1 MQNKPKTRRFSIVI
15 LAIRI
20 FHIGTRSEMNI
31 CSICI
36 TSGAVVQACCTISIH
51 TMMFDVV
58 YRLVVCD
65 YSPVRWIISPL
76 LVRRK
81 QKCSFGFFVLSM
93 IIVIII
99 ENMYDFLF
107 VCENHFSRLL
117 SESIRIVGLGIIPV
131 KAFIA
136 PNNGNE
142 IYEQEIQF
150 VSWLPMQIPILIL
163 LSMLFFVC
171 VC

>member
-1 MQNKPKTRRFSIVI
+1 MLDAKQAQNTQ
-15 LAIRI
+15 I
-20 FHIGTRSEMNI
+20 FNCNSSHSDFPYRHTLRNEYLLDLHNKR
-31 CSICI
+31 
-36 TSGAVVQACCTISIH
+36 AVVQACCTISIH

-81 QKCSFGFFVLSM
+81 QNCSFGFFVLSM

-150 VSWLPMQIPILIL
+150 VS
-163 LSMLFFVC
+163 
-171 VC
+171 